1 MNDRVRRPSLKDVA
15 RESGVSYQTVSRV
28 INNGPRV
35 SVATRDRVLAVIAEL
50 GYRRNDAARALV
62 TSRSHAIGVIADA
75 SPRYGPVSTLAAVE
89 SAARDAGYTAL
100 VTTMSNPDRMTVS
113 DALKGFTE
121 RGVEGIVVIAPR
133 VPMAHVAQGVSASI
147 PIVMLAP
154 GEASQPGVT
163 VFHEDQEL
171 GARLATRHLI
181 SLGHR
186 EIAHLAG
193 SQDWLDGQVRL
204 RGWQAELSA
213 HKIPAVAVQYGDWSG
228 ESAYRIGRKMIA
240 EGLPGAV
247 FIASDLMALA
257 FIRALYEHGVSVPR
271 DISIVGFDDNEFAPQ
286 VHPPLTTVRQSFATV
301 GARCMEIL
309 LGLIKGD
316 DVDTTPA
323 VPELIVR
330 KSAAAPSRARG

>member
-1 MNDRVRRPSLKDVA
+1 LATGARRPSLKDVA
-15 RESGVSYQTVSRV
+15 REAGVSYQTVSRV

-62 TSRSHAIGVIADA
+62 TSRSHSIGVIADA

-100 VTTMSNPDRMTVS
+100 VATMSNPDLPTVVG
-113 DALKGFTE
+113 ALESFME

-133 VPMAHVAQGVSASI
+133 VPMAHVAQGVTATI

-154 GEASQPGVT
+154 GQVSQRGIT
-163 VFHEDQEL
+163 VFFEDQEL

-181 SLGHR
+181 HLGHR

-193 SQDWLDGQVRL
+193 NQDWLDGQVRL
-204 RGWQAELSA
+204 RGWQAELAA
-213 HKIPAVAVQYGDWSG
+213 HKIPAVAVEYGDWSG
-228 ESAYRIGRKMIA
+228 ESGYRIGLKMVA
-240 EGLPGAV
+240 EGLPSSI
-247 FIASDLMALA
+247 FIASDLMALG
-257 FIRALYEHGVSVPR
+257 FMRALYENGVQVPR
-271 DISIVGFDDNEFAPQ
+271 DISVVGFDDNEFAPQ

-301 GARCMEIL
+301 GTRCMEIL
-309 LGLIKGD
+309 LGLIAGKE
-316 DVDTTPA
+316 VDTTPA
-323 VPELIVR
+323 VPELVVR
-330 KSAAAPSRARG
+330 RSAGPPRARA